1 MPKNAKIYNCEKC
14 DFTCFK
20 KSNWD
25 QHLSTRKHIWTT
37 TDDKWTTEKNAAAYD
52 ENSQKH
58 HCTICNKYYVDR
70 RGLWKH
76 NKKFHPNMQTE
87 DPGTITDKP
96 LDVNAGFLMDLL
108 KQNNELIAK
117 QSELQNQLI
126 ELAKERTVTNN
137 TQINNQQFNLNVYLN
152 ETCKNAIN
160 YNEFIR
166 SIGFNQ
172 EDLNKVI
179 QNGYVVGHTMLIQEK
194 FDKLEVHERPIQCS
208 DPKRGVT
215 HIKNDNIW
223 QTDTADMYHIKKL
236 TDTVTHK
243 TMQQYCKWA
252 NENPIPRCEDN
263 SDDDEYT
270 SHCSTKEKQMELHL
284 HVMKQVNGIGSEMEK
299 NNREIHKN
307 ILKMVTI
314 DKSKERGG
322 ST

>member
-1 MPKNAKIYNCEKC
+1 MLTEEPASTSEK
-14 DFTCFK
+14 
-20 KSNWD
+20 
-25 QHLSTRKHIWTT
+25 H
-37 TDDKWTTEKNAAAYD
+37 
-52 ENSQKH
+52 
-58 HCTICNKYYVDR
+58 
-70 RGLWKH
+70 
-76 NKKFHPNMQTE
+76 
-87 DPGTITDKP
+87 
-96 LDVNAGFLMDLL
+96 LDVNAGFLIDLL

-194 FDKLEVHERPIQCS
+194 FDKLEIHERPIQCS

-223 QTDTADMYHIKKL
+223 HTDTPDMYHIKKL

-252 NENPIPRCEDN
+252 NENPIPRCDDN

-314 DKSKERGG
+314 DKSKERGS